1 MRARARVSEVS
12 LQVQRSLK
20 VESARTTTY
29 DAARDTTGDAA
40 PDRCE
45 RTAQREVVSG
55 ASALDAARGEGG
67 GEARETDHSP
77 SCSCR
82 SLRAGARARGPR
94 GGGLRRRAADCPS
107 EGRTSEAREGGG
119 ASRGLRRGAGRR
131 GLGCRCCRRRRS
143 SGCRPP
149 ANPPARACET
159 PARASNSRARQAGPQ
174 RAGQAR
180 KRGAHL
186 ATTEPTTELERV
198 GGLGEMTWA
207 HCGPIAGEGLCARPA
222 RCVRARARGIR
233 ASSASP
239 GPEVDASPP
248 LHTNGPV
255 VPQVQATMVEP
266 GGLSLVW

>member
-94 GGGLRRRAADCPS
+94 GGDLRRRAADCPS
-107 EGRTSEAREGGG
+107 EGRTSEARE
-119 ASRGLRRGAGRR
+119 
-131 GLGCRCCRRRRS
+131 
-143 SGCRPP
+143 
-149 ANPPARACET
+149 
-159 PARASNSRARQAGPQ
+159 
-174 RAGQAR
+174 
-180 KRGAHL
+180 
-186 ATTEPTTELERV
+186 
-198 GGLGEMTWA
+198 
-207 HCGPIAGEGLCARPA
+207 
-222 RCVRARARGIR
+222 
-233 ASSASP
+233 
-239 GPEVDASPP
+239 
-248 LHTNGPV
+248 
-255 VPQVQATMVEP
+255 
-266 GGLSLVW
+266 